1 MALIDAVEESKQ
13 YGTGTYG
20 TVLGLFYANFC
31 IGLNLDPDLLFSK
44 NPESGLASLNPDL
57 YSIKRVRIR
66 TETPK
71 TDSDMSQAKDFV
83 AINAFKGRDQ

>member
-1 MALIDAVEESKQ
+1 V
-13 YGTGTYG
+13 
-20 TVLGLFYANFC
+20 NFC
-31 IGLNLDPDLLFSK
+31 VGLNLDPDQLFSK

-71 TDSDMSQAKDFV
+71 TDSDMSWAKDFV
-83 AINAFKGRDQ
+83 AIKCI